1 MQTRLEFREGK
12 SDKFWEIRT
21 GGRTHTVRYGRSGTE
36 GREVT
41 KSFATP
47 AAAEADAQKL
57 VAQKLKKGYRAVSGA
72 AVPATKTA
80 AEKPV
85 PKKTA
90 SSKAAP
96 KKKTA
101 SSKKEQ
107 AGPFEA
113 FAAICLEQP
122 DAYEAEWH
130 AGKRIKGR
138 RSFRIKHGE
147 HREFAFWV
155 EGGDQ
160 PGAHVRFA
168 DPSRLDDG
176 RFERSRAMRGAKHN
190 WMYVKPGLG
199 QAALKELVAES
210 HRTSQERGGGKAVV
224 RELYEPLRRAVA
236 AAGAAGDGLELHAG
250 GPAAKIVGQEGPS
263 SFRLALWSTEQ
274 VKHLVPANEK
284 KALAAGLEAL
294 RGALRLYDDVVARYE
309 PRQVRMGPGYETLSK
324 AADRLKDPVGDS
336 PPLVVARAAA
346 GAFHCIPGGYSQ
358 RAVAYAAEAAEAAS
372 KALVEAGDRDA
383 VRRYLVELD
392 GRILAEELA
401 AVAASRKLEVPAGA
415 RVLWRGAD
423 EKGFPALW
431 LVRLDGEAGHGL
443 LGKLGRRW
451 SFTAGR
457 RDDVLASVPDAL
469 FEAAA
474 LALRD

>member
-1 MQTRLEFREGK
+1 MQTRLEYREGT

-21 GGRTHTVRYGRSGTE
+21 EGSTHTVRYGRSGTE

-41 KSFATP
+41 KSFASP

-57 VAQKLKKGYRAVSGA
+57 VAQKLKKGYHSASGA
-72 AVPATKTA
+72 AGP
-80 AEKPV
+80 
-85 PKKTA
+85 
-90 SSKAAP
+90 AP
-96 KKKTA
+96 KKPAPKKAAT
-101 SSKKEQ
+101 SKK
-107 AGPFEA
+107 ATPSLNGGSFET

-122 DAYEAEWH
+122 AAYEAEWH
-130 AGKRIKGR
+130 AGKRITGR
-138 RSFRIKHGE
+138 RSFRIKQGE

-168 DPSRLDDG
+168 DPARLDDG

-190 WMYVKPGLG
+190 WIYVKPGLG
-199 QAALKELVAES
+199 QAALSELVAES
-210 HRTSQERGGGKAVV
+210 HRTCQERGGGRAVA

-274 VKHLVPANEK
+274 VRHLVPAAEK

-294 RGALRLYDDVVARYE
+294 HGALKLYDDVVARYE

-324 AADRLKDPVGDS
+324 AAERLKDPVGDS

-358 RAVAYAAEAAEAAS
+358 RAVVYAAEAAEAAAR
-372 KALVEAGDRDA
+372 ALVEEGDLDA

-392 GRILAEELA
+392 ERILSEELA

-415 RVLWRGAD
+415 RVRWRGAD

-431 LVRLDGEAGHGL
+431 LVRLDGEPGHGL

-451 SFTAGR
+451 SFTTGR
-457 RDDVLASVPDAL
+457 RDDVLASVPDAQ